1 MKISTTQLKKKK
13 DVPVVVFR
21 LSLYIMLIV
30 NMTYA
35 RDVNLATAATAM
47 STATNKIMLDSGLKR
62 NISLIIAKAILGLS
76 PLPLYQDPSNPSMKD
91 SNNNIDNDGLKYS
104 FRKGLEFGT
113 KYKQSGWGVG
123 LTIHSC
129 MMNIVTLCLDKNDK
143 SHALYHG
150 LSAVAQDCASMP
162 PRFTVAPLPKPWP
175 EVSTLKKWFR
185 QFVESRNATA
195 AERCLVTAIH
205 TGANSVQL
213 ADMLFAAATD
223 HRFIG
228 GGHTLDF
235 TNKALE
241 ALDTVGWNDKELVA
255 SVLSSLVSGYADAE
269 RMEESSS
276 WRYPI
281 DLVAILENAFK
292 ELPNILEEG
301 RAIRDGTERTNEE
314 RENKNE
320 IDLIDILLGDD
331 PKLIVD
337 VLLGALRQGMV
348 AKELAGL
355 VTYAAAL
362 RIAQFN
368 TRNEFTDWDAAL
380 HTFTFANAVHQG
392 LRRVSASAFNSHE
405 IESQYPANV
414 PLSELIRGIFDAAM
428 RIYLN
433 RFLNISP
440 APIPNPNSNSDTI
453 DSVEKQNRTEEE
465 LLMLLDKQQQVEAV
479 AQLIAHY
486 YGHLSTGNSNL
497 FMNLI
502 GRLLLREDR
511 SFHLIQMIE
520 AALKQ
525 RSTFTSS
532 TDRDKIKEY
541 HFILAAVRYLAAHSP
556 TMSSQTH
563 TYQTAVQLSL
573 GQNLFE

>member
-1 MKISTTQLKKKK
+1 
-13 DVPVVVFR
+13 
-21 LSLYIMLIV
+21 
-30 NMTYA
+30 
-35 RDVNLATAATAM
+35 
-47 STATNKIMLDSGLKR
+47 
-62 NISLIIAKAILGLS
+62 
-76 PLPLYQDPSNPSMKD
+76 
-91 SNNNIDNDGLKYS
+91 
-104 FRKGLEFGT
+104 
-113 KYKQSGWGVG
+113 
-123 LTIHSC
+123 
-129 MMNIVTLCLDKNDK
+129 
-143 SHALYHG
+143 
-150 LSAVAQDCASMP
+150 
-162 PRFTVAPLPKPWP
+162 
-175 EVSTLKKWFR
+175 
-185 QFVESRNATA
+185 
-195 AERCLVTAIH
+195 
-205 TGANSVQL
+205 
-213 ADMLFAAATD
+213 
-223 HRFIG
+223 
-228 GGHTLDF
+228 
-235 TNKALE
+235 
-241 ALDTVGWNDKELVA
+241 
-255 SVLSSLVSGYADAE
+255 
-269 RMEESSS
+269 MEESSS

-465 LLMLLDKQQQVEAV
+465 LSMLLDKQQQVEAV